1 LVAQGSATGI
11 ASPHLDNVWRR
22 SAEEGTLS
30 GDRLMIVHRTASAA
44 FTATFESEQ
53 EVRDEHRV
61 NLSFGALRLPTAEAV
76 PLHTTLLVT
85 LRGPWGGE
93 AFVQAKV
100 VAALPDGI
108 ALAVEGDAAA
118 MLTRLLARLASES
131 DAQAAPMPEL
141 EPQASE
147 PHGSDA
153 QENEPQESDSR
164 ERTQSSWDRVRE
176 QSQMQKILLAVKA
189 DRPDRAVLIQDNDP
203 RVLLSVLRN
212 PRLTVDEVVRIAKS
226 SFLTYQIADVIGKAA
241 QWMASLDVRVALVHN
256 PKTPPAFSLRILP
269 SLPVAELRTIARSGT
284 NMALKQA
291 ALRKLQGS

>member
-1 LVAQGSATGI
+1 
-11 ASPHLDNVWRR
+11 
-22 SAEEGTLS
+22 
-30 GDRLMIVHRTASAA
+30 MIVHRTASAA
-44 FTATFESEQ
+44 FTTAFESEQ

-61 NLSFGALRLPTAEAV
+61 NLTFGALRLPTAETV
-76 PLHTTLLVT
+76 PLHSMLLVT

-100 VAALPDGI
+100 VAGLPDGI
-108 ALAVEGDAAA
+108 ALAVEGNADEIVA
-118 MLTRLLARLASES
+118 RLLARPAPEADPAA
-131 DAQAAPMPEL
+131 DAPEREGQDGNL
-141 EPQASE
+141 LD
-147 PHGSDA
+147 H
-153 QENEPQESDSR
+153 EPQESEPQ
-164 ERTQSSWDRVRE
+164 ERSQTSWERVRE

-241 QWMASLDVRVALVHN
+241 QWMASLDVRLALIHN
-256 PKTPPAFSLRILP
+256 PKTPPAVALRILP
-269 SLPVAELRTIARSGT
+269 SLPVAELRTIARTGT

-291 ALRKLQGS
+291 ALRKLQGT